1 MKIKKHKKFLA
12 VIIAILMFSFAPS
25 SLGES
30 FQVPKESQV
39 FIREDNQQRKIGEDP
54 LRERKKELSPAKNY
68 YPDEIIV
75 KFKTGVSE
83 ERKNKIKILTDV
95 ANAERKIGP
104 KGEKNIH
111 LFKLK
116 SDTSVEKAIEKLNSQ
131 DEVAYAEPNY
141 LRKTFFTPSDSDFS
155 NQWGL
160 HNTGQII
167 KGTNGTPDAD
177 IDASEGWDVE
187 KGQSNPVTVA
197 VIDSGVDFAH
207 PELDSKIWQNSG
219 EIGNNNIDD
228 DLNGYIDDINGYNW
242 SGISQTEYTGSWK
255 FGYNSTSQNF
265 AQSIK
270 GTGQKLSH
278 IGILLQKTGN
288 PATGITVS
296 VRSDLNGLNLA
307 SFIIFPSEV
316 SLLGETEIYK
326 PLSSTITLTTGT
338 TYYLVFKTA
347 NNSSSNYY
355 RLFDNWGDVTY
366 DIYRDGQEYQYSGG
380 SPLWTGYPN
389 DDFYFRT
396 NPNSYSRDDN
406 GHGTHV
412 GGIIGA
418 ESDNGQGIA
427 GISYGAKIMPLK
439 AGNSSGILF
448 SEDIIDAIYYA
459 ADNGAKV
466 INMSF
471 GGYYNSTLEQ
481 EAVNYARGKGVVIFA
496 AAGNDSNTTMNYPA
510 GYTNVIGVGA
520 TTNQDQRASF
530 SNYNSS
536 VDLTA
541 PGRYIYSTMPTY
553 SVSMNSLG
561 YSQNYDYVSGTSMAS
576 PHTAG
581 LAALII
587 SQNPALTPLDIEQ
600 AMQSNADDLGVA
612 GRDDYFGYGR
622 VNVYESLKSLLIVS
636 GLSYSPHP
644 YNPTIGLATVSY
656 TLSKPANIWLIILDL
671 YGNLVRVSGP
681 FSGNSGANNVS
692 WDGRD
697 NVGNLVAPNWY
708 NYVVYADDGISVNHQ
723 ADVMWVNYGSSLT
736 ITNPSVSPNPFK
748 PSTGETTTIL
758 ANFSRNAFASVAI
771 FDLNENL
778 IINFPL
784 GFRVQGINEWIWNG
798 RDSSNNLVSPGT
810 YLYFVYGV
818 DSGENFVYEIG
829 PVEVE

>member
-12 VIIAILMFSFAPS
+12 AIVAILLFSFAPS
-25 SLGES
+25 SLGET
-30 FQVPKESQV
+30 PKESQV
-39 FIREDNQQRKIGEDP
+39 FISRDNQQRKIGVDP
-54 LRERKKELSPAKNY
+54 LRERRKESSPIKNY
-68 YPDEIIV
+68 YPEEIIV

-83 ERKNKIKILTDV
+83 DRKNKIKTLTDV
-95 ANAERKIGP
+95 ANDERKIGP

-116 SDTSVEKAIEKLNSQ
+116 SGASVEEAIDRFKSQ
-131 DEVAYAEPNY
+131 DEVIYAEPNY

-160 HNTGQII
+160 HNTGQTI
-167 KGTNGTPDAD
+167 KGTSGTPDAD
-177 IDASEGWDVE
+177 IDAPEGWDTE
-187 KGQSNPVTVA
+187 KGQSNPVTVT
-197 VIDSGVDFAH
+197 VIDSGIDFAH
-207 PELDSKIWQNSG
+207 PELDSKIWQNSN
-219 EIGNNNIDD
+219 EISGNNIDD

-255 FGYNSTSQNF
+255 FGYNSTSQIF

-270 GTGQKLSH
+270 GTGQRFSH

-288 PATGITVS
+288 PSAGITVS

-307 SFIIFPSEV
+307 SFTISSSEV
-316 SLLGETEIYK
+316 GLLGESEIYK
-326 PLSSTITLTTGT
+326 PLSSAITLTSGT

-347 NNSSSNYY
+347 NNNSSNYY
-355 RLFDNWGDVTY
+355 RLFDNWGDVIP
-366 DIYRDGQEYQYSGG
+366 DIYRDGQEYRYSGG

-412 GGIIGA
+412 SGIIGA

-471 GGYYNSTLEQ
+471 GGYYSSTLEQ
-481 EAVNYARGKGVVIFA
+481 EAIDYARGKGVVIFA
-496 AAGNDSNTTMNYPA
+496 AAGNDGNTTMNYPA

-541 PGRYIYSTMPTY
+541 PGKYIYSTMPTY

-587 SQNPALTPLDIEQ
+587 SQNPALTPLEIEQ
-600 AMQSNADDLGVA
+600 AMQNNADDLGVV

-622 VNVYESLKSLLIVS
+622 INAYESLKSLLTVS

-644 YNPTIGLATVSY
+644 YNPTAGLASISY
-656 TLSKPANIWLIILDL
+656 TLSKSANIWLIILDL
-671 YGNLVRVSGP
+671 YGNLVRVAGP
-681 FSGNSGANNVS
+681 FSGNSGVNNVS

-697 NVGNLVAPNWY
+697 NAGNLAAQSWY
-708 NYVVYADDGISVNHQ
+708 YYVIYADDGISTNYQ
-723 ADVMWVNYGSSLT
+723 ADIMWVNYGSSLT
-736 ITNPSVSPNPFK
+736 IANPSVSPNPFS
-748 PSTGETTTIL
+748 PSTGETVTIS

-778 IINFPL
+778 IINLPL
-784 GFRVQGINEWIWNG
+784 EFRVQGINEWVWNG
-798 RDSSNNLVSPGT
+798 RDGSNSLVSPGT
-810 YLYFVYGV
+810 YLYFIYGV
-818 DSGENFVYEIG
+818 DSGNNFVYEIG
-829 PVEVE
+829 PVVVD